1 MLLNSTI
8 NAVFANATAV
18 AANVIASVLVGS
30 ASPAVFAE
38 VPTQKRSKREMR
50 WRYLSGQP
58 GCDRQPCCGEHS
70 EHGHSSLHRSLSS
83 LLSITQRALSLGSAL
98 NVGTGCLTGTSGRS

>member
-38 VPTQKRSKREMR
+38 VPNQKRSKREMR

-58 GCDRQPCCGEHS
+58 GCDCQPCCGEHS
-70 EHGHSSLHRSLSS
+70 EHGQSSLHRSLSS
-83 LLSITQRALSLGSAL
+83 LLSITQRALSLG
-98 NVGTGCLTGTSGRS
+98 TGCLTGTSGRS